1 MAKQKKVQLQ
11 DIASVAGVNISTV
24 SMVLNGRARERRISE
39 RLEKKIIKVAKEL
52 NYKPNVLAQSLRSGK
67 SFIIGLILPDM
78 ANSTFA
84 RLGRHIEELAAQ
96 EGYRIM
102 ICSSGEEDDDP
113 ESLINSLIDYQV
125 DGIIIAPTTRMQ
137 PSLFKMIE
145 DSGKPYVIV
154 DRYLSYVN
162 TSQVVVDNFSIGFL
176 STEHL
181 LQQGLR
187 RIAIFSFPPSLQHM
201 EDRVAGYEA
210 AMKKY
215 HVPVIN
221 DDLIKLV
228 SYEKVVEETATA
240 IDDILAL
247 KPAVEGI
254 IFFTNMIGLPGLEYL
269 YQIKKVVIPRDFKL
283 ISMEASPYFS
293 LMNPSITVVNLNIKR
308 MAEKSM
314 ELLMQFIKHNIP
326 LETKQY
332 TIPVS
337 LISRES
343 SKKPANP

>member
-39 RLEKKIIKVAKEL
+39 KLEKKIIKVAKEL

-67 SFIIGLILPDM
+67 SHIIGLILPDM

-102 ICSSGEEDDDP
+102 ICSSGEEDDAP

-176 STEHL
+176 SAEHFL
-181 LQQGLR
+181 LQGLR

-201 EDRVAGYEA
+201 ENRIAGYEA

-215 HVPVIN
+215 HVPVDN
-221 DDLIKLV
+221 DWIKLI
-228 SYEKVVEETATA
+228 SYERIAEETTAA
-240 IDDILAL
+240 IDDVLTL
-247 KPAVEGI
+247 KPAVEGV
-254 IFFTNMIGLPGLEYL
+254 IFFTNMIGLPALEYL
-269 YQIKKVVIPRDFKL
+269 YQIKKVVIPRDFEL

-293 LMNPSITVVNLNIKR
+293 LMNPSITVVNLNIEQ

-314 ELLMQFIKHNIP
+314 ELLMRFIEQNIP
-326 LETKQY
+326 LEIKLY

-343 SKKPANP
+343 SLKSH